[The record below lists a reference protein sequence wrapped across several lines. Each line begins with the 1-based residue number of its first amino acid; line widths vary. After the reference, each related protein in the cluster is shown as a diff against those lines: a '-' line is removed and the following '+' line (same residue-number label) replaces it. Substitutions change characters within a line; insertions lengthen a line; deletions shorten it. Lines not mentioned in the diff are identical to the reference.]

1 MSIGARP
8 CELREELVNV
18 NSWQE
23 LVQVNWQEE
32 LVNLIRRQE
41 LIHVNW
47 QEELVN
53 VDRSSSI

>member
-1 MSIGARP
+1 MLIGARP
-8 CELREELVNV
+8 YELREELVNV

-32 LVNLIRRQE
+32 LVNGDMRQE
-41 LIHVNW
+41 LVQANW

-53 VDRSSSI
+53 ADRSSSN